1 MLTAASSGT
10 AVQSLDSAE
19 WLLPNTTSCEPR
31 TGQCKLGCKEAVQ
44 QHTHVV
50 IVPGSDQLAPSE
62 EHSVHDALAQRMS
75 VLQYRQFGHGTRYI
89 GGVLSV
95 AHCPSAR
102 EGTQRNFFRP

>member
-10 AVQSLDSAE
+10 AVQSVDSAE
-19 WLLPNTTSCEPR
+19 WLLPNTTSCEH
-31 TGQCKLGCKEAVQ
+31 TGGAQCDLGCKEAVQ

-75 VLQYRQFGHGTRYI
+75 VLHYRQFGRGTRYI
-89 GGVLSV
+89 GGVLRV
-95 AHCPSAR
+95 VHVPPR
-102 EGTQRNFFRP
+102 RDRTQ